1 GGTLDP
7 RPCARGNGARR
18 RGAVQDRRNGA
29 GRQADMFRDFP
40 QGDSSRLAEARL
52 LLFSHVGRLSQ
63 TTHHTSAFKLAYR
76 TKQSNSV
83 VPSEARDPYSPENMS
98 QQWAPSLRSG

>member
-1 GGTLDP
+1 
-7 RPCARGNGARR
+7 
-18 RGAVQDRRNGA
+18 
-29 GRQADMFRDFP
+29 MFRDFP

-76 TKQSNSV
+76 TKQSNFV
-83 VPSEARDPYSPENMS
+83 VPSEVRDPYSPENGC
-98 QQWAPSLRSG
+98 RE